1 MTAEEDRLIAFL
13 VGETGRAPRPADYR
27 VPRQPRPRIARKAVR
42 KKKIAWTAT
51 GRKTSP

>member
-1 MTAEEDRLIAFL
+1 MTAEEDRLVAFL
-13 VGETGRAPRPADYR
+13 VGETDRAPRPADYR